1 MHTKDFHMHGRF
13 RFSVETVGYF
23 VFFFFSH
30 AVNQISSAHH
40 CQIITLEEIPLFP
53 LFEKKNASVQRK

>member
-1 MHTKDFHMHGRF
+1 MHTKDFRMHGRF
-13 RFSVETVGYF
+13 RFSVETVGYMY
-23 VFFFFSH
+23 FFFSH

-53 LFEKKNASVQRK
+53 LFEKNAPVQRK